1 LPGAFEVAKVYLGET
16 IGAGT
21 GNLITIPAKT
31 WLVLNT
37 NNCGGS
43 RGGSYSSYT
52 YSLTISISPINGDS
66 YTCNGIVLNSGN
78 NYTATFDN
86 GSSTTLNV
94 MVTKADGSRK
104 SIPVT
109 FEFFGSRY
117 NDVDYDGEDPEQTI
131 YDGEIL
137 TGNGTGSK
145 DKFSIGSFNATDLCS
160 AGYYQQPDKSDLG
173 MWRVPNQ
180 REFMLMLQYDL
191 LISNN
196 NEGCISSTFL
206 NGTFKTQ
213 PFSTY
218 NAGIT
223 LDNKASSLYVRC
235 VMDAQVIGG
244 DDSGDDNTGEGGG
257 TTPPV
262 TPPNPGTG
270 EDEA

>member
-1 LPGAFEVAKVYLGET
+1 
-16 IGAGT
+16 
-21 GNLITIPAKT
+21 
-31 WLVLNT
+31 
-37 NNCGGS
+37 
-43 RGGSYSSYT
+43 
-52 YSLTISISPINGDS
+52 LTISISPIEGDS
-66 YTCNGIVLNSGN
+66 YTCNGTALNSGN
-78 NYTATFDN
+78 GYTATFNN
-86 GSSTTLNV
+86 GSSTTLTV

-109 FEFFGSRY
+109 FEFSWTGRY
-117 NDVDYDGEDPEQTI
+117 DDVDYDGEDPEQTI

-191 LISNN
+191 LISDD

-218 NAGIT
+218 NGGIT
-223 LDNKASSLYVRC
+223 LDNRAGSLYVRC
-235 VMDAQVIGG
+235 VMDAQVINGGG
-244 DDSGDDNTGEGGG
+244 DEDDDNT
-257 TTPPV
+257 TDPPVVTPPV
-262 TPPNPGTG
+262 NPGTG
-270 EDEA
+270 EGDEA